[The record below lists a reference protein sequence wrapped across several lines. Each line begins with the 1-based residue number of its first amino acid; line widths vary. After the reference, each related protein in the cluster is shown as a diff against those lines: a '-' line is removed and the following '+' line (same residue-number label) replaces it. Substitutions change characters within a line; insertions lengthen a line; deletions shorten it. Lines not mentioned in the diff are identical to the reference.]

1 MNKLITT
8 DTGGFPYVLDDIR
21 WEQDAYREAL
31 NDIVKGIVNN
41 GTTDFVLW
49 GCNITD
55 NTTYFDVSE
64 GAIVFDGEIYHLA
77 ATTNLTKVALQYLIF
92 KPSTGTYDSDGLKT
106 FQDAATHDTYE
117 LRFATA
123 TISAI
128 PGAGSYIIASTAGT
142 AAIPEKYD
150 YQFANKVTETTKITL
165 GSTNIDDCGS
175 FYSTN
180 NIVADSSG
188 VKFWKTGSTVNIRG
202 GFSQNPATSVTTRYK
217 VGSLPSGYRPPS
229 SCMVNGF
236 ATNNAGAEWC
246 IFEIESGGDIYI
258 RGDLFN
264 LINGTGITF
273 HATIGIVING
283 TFCI

>member
-21 WEQDAYREAL
+21 WEQSAYREAL
-31 NDIVKGIVNN
+31 NDIVKGIVAS

-55 NTTYFDVSE
+55 NTTNFDVSE

-77 ATTNLTKVALQYLIF
+77 AATNLTKVALQYLIF
-92 KPSTGTYDSDGLKT
+92 KPSTGTYDSNGLKT

-117 LRFATA
+117 KRFATA
-123 TISAI
+123 TIGAI
-128 PGAGSYIIASTAGT
+128 PGAGSYIIASTAGA

-150 YQFANKVTETTKITL
+150 YTFANLVTNPTKITL
-165 GSTNIDDCGS
+165 GETTIDDCGS
-175 FYSTN
+175 YYATN
-180 NIVADSSG
+180 NITAANNKVY
-188 VKFWKTGSTVNIRG
+188 FWKTGSTVQIRG
-202 GFSQNPATSVTTRYK
+202 GFSQNPATSVTTRYR

-229 SCMVNGF
+229 NCMVNGF
-236 ATNNAGAEWC
+236 ATNNAGSEWC

-264 LINGTGITF
+264 TTYGTGITF